1 MYQIKPALVKSL
13 IIGLIIKKSS
23 VWIPNWMVSGVKR
36 GSKPNHSSQA
46 LERLGPSFLQRL
58 QSVFPKYVLTL
69 FRNFSSSTS
78 RDVRRSKQTNCET
91 KNANSIGN
99 PSLHPHILQHSANCR
114 RSNRAQSK
122 TSKLILIQLRPPL
135 LLSSRH
141 RMTLIFCSHATAFAS
156 LTVHLK
162 VAAVVLPLFS
172 PKKVKDQRA
181 PEPINWWWLKKCIPE
196 RPSRLNKSKL
206 ARSIVISQK
215 DRIGG
220 AALRWSAGS
229 NFRSREMQL
238 AELIQFW
245 GGLRWGEEL
254 GDAGMLIIQ
263 SRPFRSSPELRSEE
277 VRALKRVSAVC
288 LTFFVHR
295 TRTFCNSC
303 SFPFDLWSDW
313 DVEHSGVWTFL
324 AGFVPWISG
333 VALKVEILFRL
344 IAISNLMFY
353 LIAANR
359 CRRRQLNASPCVLRN
374 RANSG

>member
-36 GSKPNHSSQA
+36 GSKPNRSSQA

-58 QSVFPKYVLTL
+58 QSIFPKYVLTL

-245 GGLRWGEEL
+245 GGIRWGEEL

-277 VRALKRVSAVC
+277 VRALKRVSTVC
-288 LTFFVHR
+288 LTFFVCIELELLQFLQFSVWFMER
-295 TRTFCNSC
+295 LGCWAFRCVDLSRGFCSVDFGGSLEDRNFVSPDC
-303 SFPFDLWSDW
+303 DIQP
-313 DVEHSGVWTFL
+313 DVLSYCCKSLSSSKIEC
-324 AGFVPWISG
+324 I
-333 VALKVEILFRL
+333 ALCT
-344 IAISNLMFY
+344 S
-353 LIAANR
+353 
-359 CRRRQLNASPCVLRN
+359 
-374 RANSG
+374 